1 MSFTKMPY
9 ERNVCYGH
17 RGRHNCCSKDRYLPI
32 RPGGPCSPWR
42 AAWPGSPIRPLLAF
56 RTPLVRKPPLAPG
69 APGLMWLTHVPLTV
83 REVLQRLVVPPILA
97 LPAGSEA
104 QLGSEDN
111 GNDNDHNANDNDYNG
126 NNNNHNANDNDNKG
140 DGG

>member
-1 MSFTKMPY
+1 
-9 ERNVCYGH
+9 
-17 RGRHNCCSKDRYLPI
+17 
-32 RPGGPCSPWR
+32 
-42 AAWPGSPIRPLLAF
+42 
-56 RTPLVRKPPLAPG
+56 
-69 APGLMWLTHVPLTV
+69 MWLTHVPLTV

-140 DGG
+140 DGGEHMDSSFACVYWSPCSWLT